1 MNNVRV
7 SVRFVFPHR
16 LICKGARKG
25 AKSGDVGDTGD
36 KGDIIEKVVSKVK
49 IPAENLSSQ
58 ERGVDFRTDFAETG

>member
-1 MNNVRV
+1 M
-7 SVRFVFPHR
+7 RFVFPHR

-25 AKSGDVGDTGD
+25 AKSGDVGDT
-36 KGDIIEKVVSKVK
+36 GDIIEKVVSKVK

>member
-1 MNNVRV
+1 M
-7 SVRFVFPHR
+7 RFVFPHR

-25 AKSGDVGDTGD
+25 ARKGAKSGDVGDT
-36 KGDIIEKVVSKVK
+36 GDIIEKVVSKVK